1 VYVTT
6 KSKKGYKWAKH
17 INDLSHNVFLAMEFS
32 LKLFEFVNQQYIK
45 VTFMWMFFSHVDEQF
60 NYILNVTNNRFLLY
74 HKMKFIAWQ
83 LIFRFGTRSSIYLEF
98 IVIMDE
104 ILCAFDIVLLDV
116 SAKKTSAT
124 TMGHLDRYKVWFT
137 NANFVIF
144 AKLLG
149 QDCWI
154 PMHWALS
161 SSSYEQTKKRLHY
174 N

>member
-1 VYVTT
+1 
-6 KSKKGYKWAKH
+6 
-17 INDLSHNVFLAMEFS
+17 
-32 LKLFEFVNQQYIK
+32 
-45 VTFMWMFFSHVDEQF
+45 
-60 NYILNVTNNRFLLY
+60 
-74 HKMKFIAWQ
+74 

-154 PMHWALS
+154 PMH
-161 SSSYEQTKKRLHY
+161 
-174 N
+174 